1 MHDSS
6 FKIDVTRLL
15 GLRLLENIEIRN
27 VSTVQQIGAKVGGN
41 GKPIDNGPPE

>member
-27 VSTVQQIGAKVGGN
+27 VSTVQQIGAKVGIPGKGGN
-41 GKPIDNGPPE
+41 NDVPG